1 MEHRDR
7 ISSLILLVFSFLVC
21 VESYRLPVGIGSWH
35 DPGPGFFP
43 FWAGVIMGVLS
54 FLAYLK
60 ALRTKGEDIGPW
72 YSQEKWKK
80 VLWILVILVAY
91 AFVLERV
98 GFVVSTFLLL
108 FVLFRVV
115 ETQRWG
121 LAIGG
126 SLAVTILSYGIFD
139 RWLRLQL
146 PKGFW
151 GF

>member
-80 VLWILVILVAY
+80 VLWILVILMAY

>member
-1 MEHRDR
+1 MEQRDR
-7 ISSLILLVFSFLVC
+7 ISSFILLVFSFLVC
-21 VESYRLPVGIGSWH
+21 VESYRLPLGIGSLH

-54 FLAYLK
+54 VLAYLK

-80 VLWILVILVAY
+80 VLWILVVLVAY